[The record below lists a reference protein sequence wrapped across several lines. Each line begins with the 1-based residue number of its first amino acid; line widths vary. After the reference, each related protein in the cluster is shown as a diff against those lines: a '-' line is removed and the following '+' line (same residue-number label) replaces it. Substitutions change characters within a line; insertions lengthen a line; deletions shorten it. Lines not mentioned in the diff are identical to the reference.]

1 MRHMRGM
8 PIGAPAGRM
17 RDLSAAGFPEVAL
30 PLVVA
35 ILLGVFWLGVLVT
48 VGFTAWRLLANLK
61 ALARSLSDLSERLAP
76 TLQELETKAQ
86 QTAELGERLQR
97 RQAARQATGRQR
109 GGRRRGATR

>member
-1 MRHMRGM
+1 
-8 PIGAPAGRM
+8 M

-61 ALARSLSDLSERLAP
+61 ALAGSLRELSERLAP
-76 TLQELETKAQ
+76 TLEELEATSR

-97 RQAARQATGRQR
+97 RQAARQAASRQ
-109 GGRRRGATR
+109 GTGRRRGATR

>member
-1 MRHMRGM
+1 MR
-8 PIGAPAGRM
+8 A
-17 RDLSAAGFPEVAL
+17 LSAACFQEVAL

-61 ALARSLSDLSERLAP
+61 ALAGSLRELSERLAP
-76 TLQELETKAQ
+76 TLQELEASAQ

-97 RQAARQATGRQR
+97 RQAVRQASTRQ
-109 GGRRRGATR
+109 GAGRRRRATR